1 MSIAMIYRYQYGG
14 QVYEVNLERHAG
26 GYRAHIDGQTYELEI
41 LGEQPGQIYL
51 NFAGRPVSIE
61 WAVDGTQRWFS
72 MEGCSYILEKPA
84 AGGAARRAETGG
96 EQSLRAPMP
105 AQVRTVFV
113 QAGEQVEKGDDL
125 LLLEAMKMEIRLR
138 APYTGR
144 IRRVLAAEGDTV
156 ERDQILVEI
165 ES

>member
-1 MSIAMIYRYQYGG
+1 MRYRYQYGD
-14 QVYEVNLERHAG
+14 QVYEVNLERHAD
-26 GYRAHIDGQTYELEI
+26 GYRAHINGQTYDLEV

-51 NFAGRPVSIE
+51 NFAGRPVSID
-61 WAVDGTQRWFS
+61 WAVNGTQRWFS
-72 MEGCSYILEKPA
+72 MEGCSFLLEKPA
-84 AGGAARRAETGG
+84 AGAAVRRAETGG
-96 EQSLRAPMP
+96 EQSLRSPMP
-105 AQVRTVFV
+105 AQVRSVHV
-113 QAGEQVEKGDDL
+113 RAGDHVEKGDDL

-138 APYTGR
+138 APYSGR

>member
-1 MSIAMIYRYQYGG
+1 
-14 QVYEVNLERHAG
+14 
-26 GYRAHIDGQTYELEI
+26 
-41 LGEQPGQIYL
+41 
-51 NFAGRPVSIE
+51 
-61 WAVDGTQRWFS
+61 
-72 MEGCSYILEKPA
+72 
-84 AGGAARRAETGG
+84 
-96 EQSLRAPMP
+96 MP